1 VGSQEECFVKLWR
14 LKIPS
19 RITVFGWRLLRDR
32 LPTRQNLQ
40 RRQVQLTDT
49 LCPFCKNAEE
59 DASHLFFHCSK
70 IQPLWWETMSWLHLQ
85 GAFPLIPKHHFLQ
98 HTGVQVDVV
107 RFKRWH
113 CWWLALTWSIWKL
126 RNSIVFSNATFNAN
140 KLLEDATFLIWTWL
154 RGFEKDFTIHFNQWS
169 SSISQ
174 GFCISRG

>member
-1 VGSQEECFVKLWR
+1 MLQEKTAEGRQEECFVELWR

-19 RITVFGWRLLRDR
+19 RIAVFGWRLLRDR

-40 RRQVQLTDT
+40 RRQVQITDT
-49 LCPFCKNAEE
+49 LCPFCRNTE
-59 DASHLFFHCSK
+59 DGASHLFFHCSK

-85 GAFPLIPKHHFLQ
+85 GAFPLSPKNHFLQ
-98 HTGVQVDVV
+98 HIGVQVDGV

-140 KLLEDATFLIWTWL
+140 KLLEDATFLI
-154 RGFEKDFTIHFNQWS
+154 
-169 SSISQ
+169 
-174 GFCISRG
+174 